1 MKRMTQTEIWRRYLE
16 IRSDSAQ
23 VSTPDGLLDHSS
35 ESYNGIDEWIEKTEL
50 SRRRLLSLGAALAV
64 GGLPIVPLSAG
75 ELTDRQKRR
84 RQRRQAR
91 RRRKRRERPLVP
103 RVNGA
108 INIQPVW
115 IFPSE
120 EEPEEIAII
129 PEIVDLQMQ
138 AIYELGFRAIRLT
151 LSFDTL
157 GLNLLGA
164 IPYVRAA
171 RALGIRVLGI
181 IGEFGYGHDLAKALV
196 DPVKMEIVLDGY
208 LALYDQPISPA
219 SLEVSQSEPIAFQIL
234 NEPTNF
240 LGLAPADYV
249 RTFLAPVY
257 DYFKK
262 QRPDLS
268 IVSAA
273 TVGQDRGVLRARQ
286 MLEAGLE
293 DHTDIVAFH
302 VYDRDTI
309 PGLSSLTSKPV
320 WITESGVRGP
330 DNHLPWVLDTFAE
343 LRSSLPTLEQIYFFQ
358 LFDLSPGRH
367 RILDIGAREDGVITS
382 EVESQALYDY
392 WVQQVDTARGGV
404 QTAAY
409 RDLVPSIEPYLP
421 TDADVELAA
430 SLIQLK

>member
-1 MKRMTQTEIWRRYLE
+1 MLETEF
-16 IRSDSAQ
+16 
-23 VSTPDGLLDHSS
+23 
-35 ESYNGIDEWIEKTEL
+35 
-50 SRRRLLSLGAALAV
+50 SRRKLLSLGAALAV
-64 GGLPIVPLSAG
+64 AGLPIGPLSA
-75 ELTDRQKRR
+75 ENLTDRQKRHRKRRQAQRRRRR
-84 RQRRQAR
+84 RQR
-91 RRRKRRERPLVP
+91 PLLP
-103 RVNGA
+103 KVNGS

-138 AIYELGFRAIRLT
+138 AIYELGFEAIRLT

-171 RALGIRVLGI
+171 RALGIQVLGI
-181 IGEFGYGHDLAKALV
+181 VGEFGYGHDLAKALV
-196 DPVKMEIVLDGY
+196 DPIKRKLVLDGY
-208 LALYDQPISPA
+208 MELYDQPVTPVSPHV
-219 SLEVSQSEPIAFQIL
+219 SLTEPIAFQIL

-240 LGLAPADYV
+240 LGISPADYV
-249 RTFLAPVY
+249 QTFLAPAY
-257 DYFKK
+257 DYLKLE
-262 QRPDLS
+262 RPS
-268 IVSAA
+268 IPIVSAA
-273 TVGQDRGVLRARQ
+273 PVGQDRGVLRVRQ

-302 VYDRDTI
+302 VYDRETI
-309 PGLSSLTSKPV
+309 PGLSALTSKPV
-320 WITESGVRGP
+320 WITESGVRGT

-343 LRSSLPTLEQIYFFQ
+343 LRSSFPTLEQTYFFQ
-358 LFDLSPGRH
+358 LFDLSPGNH
-367 RILDIGAREDGVITS
+367 RILDIGVSDDGAITS

-392 WVQQVDTARGGV
+392 WAQRVDAARDGV

-409 RDLVPSIEPYLP
+409 KDLVPSLEPYLP
-421 TDADVELAA
+421 TAVDVELAA